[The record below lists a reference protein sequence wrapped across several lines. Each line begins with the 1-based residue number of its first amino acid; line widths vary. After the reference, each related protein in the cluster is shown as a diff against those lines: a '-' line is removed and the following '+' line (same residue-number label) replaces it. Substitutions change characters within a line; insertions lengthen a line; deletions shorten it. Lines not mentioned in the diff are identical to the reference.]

1 MTTDMALRYPTGFAR
16 WLSAPDFALGN
27 GKQIAVVFDA
37 KDKDAQEMI
46 QFIQTDYRP
55 NTIIAASTYPPLK
68 SAPALLMDR
77 PLKENKPTVYVC
89 EHFVCKQPVNSIEEL
104 KRLI

>member
-1 MTTDMALRYPTGFAR
+1 MLTNSALRYPIGFAR
-16 WLSAPDFALGN
+16 WLSGANFALGN

-37 KDKDAQEMI
+37 MNEDAQEMI
-46 QFIQTDYRP
+46 QFIQTEYGP
-55 NTIIAASTYPPLK
+55 NTIIATSTYPPLK

-77 PLKENKPTVYVC
+77 PLKGNKPTVYVC
-89 EHFVCKQPVNSIEEL
+89 EHFVCRQPVNSIEKL